1 MNPKSP
7 IAAKGVL
14 DLRYVCDTSNNMDE
28 SNEQLCLFP
37 TVDLSGEWEFY
48 PNEFFGSTPL
58 TDKNPFPEHY
68 VAPQGGNIEFS
79 RREPFYITV
88 PSAWN
93 DFDFGGKTMG
103 AKGYGTY
110 RLKIFLPNSHFD
122 PEGGKGVS
130 LLQENQKSNLPT
142 LGIKIPTIGSAYQLW
157 VNGKRSAFVG
167 KVSELEESATP
178 GFIPEII
185 LLEPKYI
192 KTQSNG
198 MQVIDLVI
206 QVSNYHIGFGGG
218 LWHALKI
225 GSYSNLSNMNQL
237 TMIFDFFLF
246 GAILIMG
253 LHHFGLYLFRKKDH
267 STYWFG
273 LFCLLVSTRILLDSG
288 GQCYLERI
296 IPNSFKAVRFLEY
309 LDAILVTPVFVSFL
323 YHVFP
328 DEFLAYVRKGIALVA
343 FSFVFLIIL
352 LPTFYYTKTRMLVQI
367 FTLISASFT
376 IYVLIRAILSK
387 KQGAKIFLGGYLFAF
402 TIGVHDV
409 LLSQYLIDSIPLSA
423 LGLFGFIFSQAT
435 VNSIQFSRAYA
446 SAENFG
452 EELKAK
458 SDELELLNKNLENK
472 IAERTLD
479 LAEAKSEVESLNRF
493 TYLINSLSDLDA
505 IFTEMSKYIYRKYGI
520 VATWLLLPDKNLENL
535 NAYKV
540 YSYKRL
546 PEEKY
551 QYLMNKKVPLSEEG
565 GMLYVTYKRKKT
577 FYLSRIPKLKSNFD
591 REISEIFN
599 VESFLY
605 VPLLSKNETIGIFC
619 FSNLDFEMKLS
630 RKETKSISNLCSQVA
645 GVVETAYLFEQV
657 QEEKE
662 KALVAQIETETQK
675 RETENLNKLIK
686 SLNEALDLKIIMEKV
701 HHYVRKNFGID
712 FYALYNVNSEKTHIQ
727 ILDVLFP
734 DFVSEDTANIIRNL
748 QIPIKNVKGAHAFP
762 FKAKKPLYIS
772 EIKST
777 GSTEE
782 ELYIME
788 KCKIQSFILIPL
800 ILKNESIAIIDF
812 FKFSEKLALTK
823 EDIVRLSILGE
834 QLAGIIHGSNLFK
847 EVQEEKKNAE
857 EARRQADIDKG
868 IAILA
873 QNEAE
878 DERMK
883 SEKLLLNIFPKDVAM
898 ELKEKGFADPALF
911 ENVSVMFTDFK
922 GFTKIAETLTPEE
935 LVKDLD
941 TCFSQFDIITE
952 RYNLE
957 KLKTIGDSYMCAGGI
972 PKQNKTHAIDC
983 VLAALEILDF
993 MKILKKINEERGFSF
1008 WEVRLGIHSGPL
1020 VAGVI
1025 GKKKFAYDVW
1035 GDTVNTASRME
1046 SSGTPGKINISGTT
1060 YELVKEFFDCEYRG
1074 EVPAKNKGMIQM
1086 YYVNRLKPEYS
1097 TDENGRIPND
1107 RFWEVY
1113 GI

>member
-1 MNPKSP
+1 
-7 IAAKGVL
+7 
-14 DLRYVCDTSNNMDE
+14 
-28 SNEQLCLFP
+28 
-37 TVDLSGEWEFY
+37 
-48 PNEFFGSTPL
+48 
-58 TDKNPFPEHY
+58 
-68 VAPQGGNIEFS
+68 
-79 RREPFYITV
+79 
-88 PSAWN
+88 
-93 DFDFGGKTMG
+93 
-103 AKGYGTY
+103 
-110 RLKIFLPNSHFD
+110 
-122 PEGGKGVS
+122 
-130 LLQENQKSNLPT
+130 
-142 LGIKIPTIGSAYQLW
+142 
-157 VNGKRSAFVG
+157 
-167 KVSELEESATP
+167 
-178 GFIPEII
+178 
-185 LLEPKYI
+185 
-192 KTQSNG
+192 
-198 MQVIDLVI
+198 
-206 QVSNYHIGFGGG
+206 
-218 LWHALKI
+218 
-225 GSYSNLSNMNQL
+225 
-237 TMIFDFFLF
+237 
-246 GAILIMG
+246 
-253 LHHFGLYLFRKKDH
+253 
-267 STYWFG
+267 
-273 LFCLLVSTRILLDSG
+273 
-288 GQCYLERI
+288 
-296 IPNSFKAVRFLEY
+296 
-309 LDAILVTPVFVSFL
+309 
-323 YHVFP
+323 
-328 DEFLAYVRKGIALVA
+328 
-343 FSFVFLIIL
+343 
-352 LPTFYYTKTRMLVQI
+352 TKTRMLVQI

-1097 TDENGRIPND
+1097 TDENGRTPND